1 MEEIATAATSWRSS
15 STTKMTFSI
24 TLLEIFTGRQ
34 GKLVWHHL
42 YADIAPLPF
51 DQIKI
56 VISSVKIACIAILVE
71 PNFKRLKFYGDRAK
85 NIFS

>member
-51 DQIKI
+51 DQIKN
-56 VISSVKIACIAILVE
+56 C
-71 PNFKRLKFYGDRAK
+71 NFLCKLPAQQF
-85 NIFS
+85 